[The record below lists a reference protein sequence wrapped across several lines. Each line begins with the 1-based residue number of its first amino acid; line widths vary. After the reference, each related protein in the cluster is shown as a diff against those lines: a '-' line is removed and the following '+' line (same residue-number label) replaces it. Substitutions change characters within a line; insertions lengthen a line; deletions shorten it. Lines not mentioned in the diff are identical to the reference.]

1 MFCMYQFRKMQF
13 IHQCHALQVFLF
25 RFSLDSLVIGCM
37 KSVTLVLQQ
46 FGRLLLHYVIFFLQK
61 RKLLPDRI
69 FLSNFLW
76 FLFFLSASIIP
87 SIFAIAG
94 SYAGCEELLVVTLLT
109 VSIAGQGFN
118 AAGTTLNMF
127 DLAPNYIGVLTGVV
141 NSVSTLASLLAPTVV
156 GFLTPHV
163 RFFFLFIWKT

>member
-1 MFCMYQFRKMQF
+1 MPR
-13 IHQCHALQVFLF
+13 IASVF
-25 RFSLDSLVIGCM
+25 V
-37 KSVTLVLQQ
+37 
-46 FGRLLLHYVIFFLQK
+46 
-61 RKLLPDRI
+61 
-69 FLSNFLW
+69 
-76 FLFFLSASIIP
+76 
-87 SIFAIAG
+87 SIFTGFISDWMHEKRDVSLTTIRKTFAALCNFFSPKNGNYCLIEFFFQTFYG
-94 SYAGCEELLVVTLLT
+94 FSFFSFSVDNTFDICNSWFIYAGCEELLVVTLLT

-163 RFFFLFIWKT
+163 RFFFLFI

>member
-1 MFCMYQFRKMQF
+1 MPRIASVFVSIFTGFISDWMHEKRDVSLTTIRKSF
-13 IHQCHALQVFLF
+13 AALCNF
-25 RFSLDSLVIGCM
+25 
-37 KSVTLVLQQ
+37 
-46 FGRLLLHYVIFFLQK
+46 QK

-127 DLAPNYIGVLTGVV
+127 DLAPNYIGPLTGVV

-163 RFFFLFIWKT
+163 SFFFHLKNVIQN